1 MKNATIFSL
10 IIASV
15 ASIAAIVTAS
25 ESRSGMDYY
34 EYTDKLHLIEI
45 LDTEEVT
52 CEVVSNRKGSL
63 LIERVIGVVLD
74 DEGNGEVFVKSPYNY
89 ISYKKVE
96 GASKGDVICTYL
108 VYDPT
113 TNGEDDII
121 ERFDFIIENGG
132 ENYEAHQ

>member
-10 IIASV
+10 IIAIV
-15 ASIAAIVTAS
+15 ASIAAIATAN
-25 ESRSGMDYY
+25 ESRLGMDYY
-34 EYTDKLHLIEI
+34 EYADKLSLLEI

-74 DEGNGEVFVKSPYNY
+74 DEGNGEIFVDSPYNY